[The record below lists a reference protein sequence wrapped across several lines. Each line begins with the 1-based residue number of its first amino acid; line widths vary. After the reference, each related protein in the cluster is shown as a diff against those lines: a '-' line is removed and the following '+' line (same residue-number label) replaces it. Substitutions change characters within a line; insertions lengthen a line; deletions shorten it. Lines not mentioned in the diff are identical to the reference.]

1 MVNYRNQNTVLES
14 IQDNHSKNHN
24 ISGGYNKKNVSSQ
37 RKQREN
43 WSYKETTNLSSDCM
57 RNNTQ

>member
-1 MVNYRNQNTVLES
+1 MVNYRSQNTVLES
-14 IQDNHSKNHN
+14 IQANHYKNQK
-24 ISGGYNKKNVSSQ
+24 ISGGYKRKNVSSQ
-37 RKQREN
+37 RTQREN